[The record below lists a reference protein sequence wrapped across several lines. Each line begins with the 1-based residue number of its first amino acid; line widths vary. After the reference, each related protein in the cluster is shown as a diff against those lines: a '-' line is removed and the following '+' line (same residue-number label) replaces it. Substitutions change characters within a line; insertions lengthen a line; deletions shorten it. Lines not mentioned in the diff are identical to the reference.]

1 MELDWIGKDSIWSSN
16 LHWNEGWKLIILELM
31 SNNDSMWIRTQINRW
46 AWPDHCWY
54 NVMYL
59 KNSILSCQLQF
70 ALRWR
75 LRDSISRFKV
85 NWSLSQSCFVFVLVL
100 ILLFV
105 LSVWVFQLLVVHGFE
120 RLKRD
125 WTSDR
130 CLAGRPRGEDGPM
143 GRPALGE
150 EKSTGDA
157 LGEAHMYQVGC
168 SFIANISICNLWTTL
183 NQGKTDFQGRPN
195 HFVNLFYLKQR
206 RYAFLRIELTWF
218 WARREKFSWLSHHV
232 FR

>member
-1 MELDWIGKDSIWSSN
+1 M
-16 LHWNEGWKLIILELM
+16 
-31 SNNDSMWIRTQINRW
+31 
-46 AWPDHCWY
+46 
-54 NVMYL
+54 
-59 KNSILSCQLQF
+59 QF
-70 ALRWR
+70 ALKWR
-75 LRDSISRFKV
+75 LQDCILRFKV

-157 LGEAHMYQVGC
+157 LGEAHIDQVGC
-168 SFIANISICNLWTTL
+168 SFIANISICNLDYFEARENRFL
-183 NQGKTDFQGRPN
+183 REPS
-195 HFVNLFYLKQR
+195 HVVNLFDLKQR

-218 WARREKFSWLSHHV
+218 WARREKFPWLSHHV

>member
-59 KNSILSCQLQF
+59 KNSILSCQQQF
-70 ALRWR
+70 ALRWG

-143 GRPALGE
+143 GRPAPGRR
-150 EKSTGDA
+150 KVHRRCTRGSTHRSSWVQFYCQYLDLQSG
-157 LGEAHMYQVGC
+157 LLWIKGNWFSREAKPLYNNMGAW
-168 SFIANISICNLWTTL
+168 S
-183 NQGKTDFQGRPN
+183 
-195 HFVNLFYLKQR
+195 
-206 RYAFLRIELTWF
+206 
-218 WARREKFSWLSHHV
+218 
-232 FR
+232 

>member
-85 NWSLSQSCFVFVLVL
+85 NWSLSQSF
-100 ILLFV
+100 
-105 LSVWVFQLLVVHGFE
+105 LSVSLFWSFYLFCLFGFFSSWLCTVLNGWSATEPRIDVLPGGLAVRMGPWAALPWAKKSPPEMHLGKHTWIKLGAVLL
-120 RLKRD
+120 
-125 WTSDR
+125 
-130 CLAGRPRGEDGPM
+130 P
-143 GRPALGE
+143 
-150 EKSTGDA
+150 
-157 LGEAHMYQVGC
+157 
-168 SFIANISICNLWTTL
+168 ISRSAIWTTL
-183 NQGKTDFQGRPN
+183 KQGKTDF
-195 HFVNLFYLKQR
+195 
-206 RYAFLRIELTWF
+206 
-218 WARREKFSWLSHHV
+218 
-232 FR
+232 